1 MKIMLPLDENKVD
14 VCIAFG
20 RAPMFLL
27 HDTKTNETEYLVNPA
42 AQSQGGAG
50 IQAAQFIVDQ
60 KADVLIT
67 VRCGENA
74 AEVFKAAGVKIYK
87 ADGKSAKEEITEY
100 VEGRLEELTHFHAG
114 FHGRH

>member
-74 AEVFKAAGVKIYK
+74 AEVLDAAGIPIYK
-87 ADGKSAKEEITEY
+87 TTKEKAVDNVTALEKKELNLLTEI
-100 VEGRLEELTHFHAG
+100 HAG
-114 FHGRH
+114 FHGAH